1 MQCVEMT
8 RRRVRGPHQRQ
19 NIRAETQRDKG
30 AHHLESWWDSN
41 PGRRAAKAKIL
52 RG

>member
-1 MQCVEMT
+1 MRCVEMT

-19 NIRAETQRDKG
+19 SIMAETQRDKG
-30 AHHLESWWDSN
+30 ARHSESWWDSN
-41 PGRRAAKAKIL
+41 PGRGAAKAKIL